1 MKLLPPL
8 PPPRL
13 LPSQETAP
21 RPRPPARTPLELAR
35 SAWRPEPGFPAPSRP
50 SRPFAA
56 RWRDVP
62 TSRLVIGGLT
72 VAIVG
77 AIVALFLLESRWGY
91 SGRDVP
97 VVFFK
102 SWPATRTA
110 ADAVADQQAAI
121 AAARAAAAESR
132 AYIATLKGPARTKAQ
147 AQYDA
152 YEAALPKPLQPEG
165 FVAPQSAPA
174 TK

>member
-13 LPSQETAP
+13 LPSREDTP

-50 SRPFAA
+50 SGSFAA
-56 RWRDVP
+56 RWRNVP
-62 TSRLVIGGLT
+62 PSRLIIGGLT

-77 AIVALFLLESRWGY
+77 GIVALFLLESRWGY
-91 SGRDVP
+91 SGKVVP
-97 VVFFK
+97 VVFFN
-102 SWPATRTA
+102 SWPADRSA

-121 AAARAAAAESR
+121 RTAHADAARSR
-132 AYIATLKGPARTKAQ
+132 AYIATLTGPARVKAQ
-147 AQYDA
+147 NQYDA
-152 YEAALPKPLQPEG
+152 YVSAQPKAFQPEG
-165 FVAPQSAPA
+165 YVAPAAKP
-174 TK
+174 K